1 MGLVCVSCG
10 LRFYLPPGE
19 QVWRE
24 KHCGG
29 SILKPGLPQYCIE
42 CMERRFSRPVSKANQ
57 TASRDGA
64 VRMPTGEKEDV
75 QSSTS
80 GSRRPVQNWSGQTYA
95 AHTGGVFHTPT
106 MYACTHARARTH
118 ARTHVASTL
127 ATGANNSSNVPK
139 TVGSKIVPT
148 VFESDGPGVRVVR
161 FAFLP
166 AVGRAGMARKALW
179 RQHSQAGAAAVL
191 YRVYGTSLQ

>member
-19 QVWRE
+19 QVWLE

-29 SILKPGLPQYCIE
+29 SIFKPGLPQYCIE

-75 QSSTS
+75 CSYAQEPIRWRTPQHTRSSS
-80 GSRRPVQNWSGQTYA
+80 WLRQRGHPVSDPRAGPHLLRQVNVHSQWCIPVVLRNVRWYKCSNIFV
-95 AHTGGVFHTPT
+95 GVFVCVHEYTQIH
-106 MYACTHARARTH
+106 MHIRCQ
-118 ARTHVASTL
+118 
-127 ATGANNSSNVPK
+127 
-139 TVGSKIVPT
+139 TV
-148 VFESDGPGVRVVR
+148 
-161 FAFLP
+161 L
-166 AVGRAGMARKALW
+166 L
-179 RQHSQAGAAAVL
+179 
-191 YRVYGTSLQ
+191 